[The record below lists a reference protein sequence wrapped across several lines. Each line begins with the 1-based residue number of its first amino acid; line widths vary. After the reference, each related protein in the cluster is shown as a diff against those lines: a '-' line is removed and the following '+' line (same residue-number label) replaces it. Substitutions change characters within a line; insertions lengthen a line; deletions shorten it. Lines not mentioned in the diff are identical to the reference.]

1 MKCYN
6 HSDREAVATCK
17 FCGKALCKECADTY
31 NEPMCDECARQ
42 YIESTFAAEKRYL
55 IVHSLIGIA
64 LAAAGVYLIGNAWGL
79 LAFFMAFGWIKRD
92 AEDRINDTIGY
103 SGNNALGYMIGNII
117 GFFFKLAICTVLG
130 IFMFIKRLVI
140 LVQDYKYV
148 REVYAQSFRT
158 TKEVAA

>member
-92 AEDRINDTIGY
+92 AEDPETTDFSGTSRSQAQRVRRPYPDTGCRRHNHGHSECHNSI
-103 SGNNALGYMIGNII
+103 
-117 GFFFKLAICTVLG
+117 
-130 IFMFIKRLVI
+130 
-140 LVQDYKYV
+140 
-148 REVYAQSFRT
+148 
-158 TKEVAA
+158 